1 MIVPFSFGGGG
12 FSASTLVRE
21 PSSPTRDRL
30 DAGVAGRDLVERLL
44 LRAHDRLQARV
55 ARLVDR
61 VADADHGG
69 QLDLDGVVA
78 VLGLALAVSLP
89 SSVSILITCVSDGIC
104 RWSATTAPIV

>member
-1 MIVPFSFGGGG
+1 MIVPFSFAGGG
-12 FSASTLVRE
+12 FSPSTLVRE
-21 PSSPTRDRL
+21 PSSPTRSASI
-30 DAGVAGRDLVERLL
+30 AGVRGGELVELLL

-61 VADADHGG
+61 VTDADHGG

-78 VLGLALAVSLP
+78 VLGLALAGELALD
-89 SSVSILITCVSDGIC
+89 VSILITCVRDGIC